1 MNVITDIHSHI
12 IPEVDDGSKSLEMS
26 MDILRMSYESGVRR
40 IILTPHFRLG
50 MFETSG
56 EVIRKQYET
65 LRAAADKEFPELKLF
80 LGCEF
85 HASMEQEE
93 LLKNPRFFLAGSRY
107 LLLEFSGG
115 DTESFIR
122 DRVRAA
128 QMMGAKV
135 IIAHVERIRAIN
147 EQSGKKAFGLSGLFS
162 AGNIGF
168 VEDLKRSGVL
178 IQLNADAVLGY
189 DGRAVKKL
197 CQKLIQE
204 DLVDFIASD
213 VHDIDERPTRVGECA
228 EYIRSRFGDERAKR
242 LFTDNPNRILKAVSI

>member
-12 IPEVDDGSKSLEMS
+12 VPEVDDGSKSLEMS
-26 MDILRMSYESGVRR
+26 LEILRASYDSGVRR

-65 LRAAADKEFPELKLF
+65 LKAAAAKEFPEMKLF

-93 LLKNPRFFLAGSRY
+93 LLKNPRFFLADSRY

-135 IIAHVERIRAIN
+135 IIAHVERIRAVS
-147 EQSGKKAFGLSGLFS
+147 QGKGLFS
-162 AGNIGF
+162 SGNLGF
-168 VEDLKRSGVL
+168 VEELRKLGAL
-178 IQLNADAVLGY
+178 IQVNADAVLGI
-189 DGRAVKKL
+189 DGHDIKKL
-197 CQKLIQE
+197 CKKMLQAE
-204 DLVDFIASD
+204 LVDFIASD
-213 VHDIDERPTRVGECA
+213 AHDLDERKTNIGACCEYVSSKFGEDYA
-228 EYIRSRFGDERAKR
+228 RRIFI
-242 LFTDNPNRILKAVSI
+242 DNPGQILPG